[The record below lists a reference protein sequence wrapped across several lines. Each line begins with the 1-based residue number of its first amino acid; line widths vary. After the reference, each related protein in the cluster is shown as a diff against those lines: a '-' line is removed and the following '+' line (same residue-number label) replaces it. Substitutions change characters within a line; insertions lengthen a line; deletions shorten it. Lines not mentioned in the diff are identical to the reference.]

1 MFNRT
6 AVHRASPNR
15 NEIQR
20 RVLKISF
27 QSKDTIMPAC
37 DPSIKSH
44 EKRIN
49 MLKVQQLV
57 PKKSVLLRSLLGD
70 KNIGDAEIKQA
81 LQEKINGESIQ
92 VLNTN
97 AKYKIEC
104 KMNVLQEFRGYAKDL
119 VFIKNLII
127 YNIFSRKT
135 RRSL

>member
-1 MFNRT
+1 
-6 AVHRASPNR
+6 
-15 NEIQR
+15 
-20 RVLKISF
+20 
-27 QSKDTIMPAC
+27 
-37 DPSIKSH
+37 
-44 EKRIN
+44 

-81 LQEKINGESIQ
+81 LEEKINGESIQ